1 MQMNLD
7 SSISIFPNSFCVPGL
22 VSYLGESQ
30 FPCQRNEDTTW
41 YHELPTQVNQMVCV
55 KSLSTVWFNWN
66 WLLPFFPPS
75 LPPFFPLNCTR
86 QNAWEKRLSEQ

>member
-30 FPCQRNEDTTW
+30 FPCQRNEDKVLISQATYTS
-41 YHELPTQVNQMVCV
+41 
-55 KSLSTVWFNWN
+55 KSNGL
-66 WLLPFFPPS
+66 
-75 LPPFFPLNCTR
+75 CE
-86 QNAWEKRLSEQ
+86 ASEYCLV